1 MSTKQHMYVQM
12 AVIHIYRYIFIPLSL
27 HSPNNINRILSATES
42 KQQGDRCELIIFVD
56 FKVVK
61 IPATEDILLLLQAQ
75 HGLID
80 PTCYSW
86 WKRGFTDM
94 MKLHSCRVNPTTNIW
109 PMVNKRRKK
118 KYNKSKAIR

>member
-1 MSTKQHMYVQM
+1 M

-61 IPATEDILLLLQAQ
+61 IPRLRILIFAAVASTTRPHRPHMLFVVEK
-75 HGLID
+75 GL
-80 PTCYSW
+80 Y
-86 WKRGFTDM
+86 
-94 MKLHSCRVNPTTNIW
+94 
-109 PMVNKRRKK
+109 
-118 KYNKSKAIR
+118 